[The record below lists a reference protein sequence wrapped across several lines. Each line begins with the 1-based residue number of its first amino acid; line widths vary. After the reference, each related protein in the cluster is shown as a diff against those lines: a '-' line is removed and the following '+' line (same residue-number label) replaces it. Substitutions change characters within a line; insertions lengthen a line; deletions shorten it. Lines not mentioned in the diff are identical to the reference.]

1 LPDINFM
8 DLDSLPA
15 CMDSLAPLTLRRQND
30 NRLAPI
36 CLRQYV
42 SCMTEKLTI
51 AIAQINQR
59 VGDLS
64 GNAAAMLEW
73 RAKAAQADLIVFP
86 EQQLIGYPAE
96 DLVLK
101 PEFAKRAA
109 IELDV
114 LAKATADGG
123 PAMLVGSI
131 FADGGALYNGV
142 AMLDGGVIVAVRYKH
157 ELPNYGTFDEK
168 RIFAHGPLPTPVE
181 FRGVKLGL
189 PICEDGWLPAVCGHL
204 KGMGAELFIS
214 VNGSPYEID
223 KDDRREFV
231 VFASRVK
238 QTGLPLIVL
247 NRVGGQDEL
256 VFDGCSFVL
265 NADGSTAH
273 RLPDWEEALV
283 ITNWHRSETGWICES
298 GALAKWEEHPADI
311 YSAMVLSLRDYVERN
326 RFPGVVLGLSG
337 GIDSAICAAIAA
349 DALGPE
355 RVWCVMLPSRYT
367 SQESLDDAAECAAL
381 IGCKLD
387 TIPINP
393 AVMAFDEML
402 SGSFADVE
410 VDITEENVQ
419 SRIRG
424 VTLMALSNKFGHML
438 LTTGNKSEMSVG
450 YATIYGDMAGGYNP
464 LKDAYKMTVF
474 AISEWRNDHRPRIGL
489 GSEGPV
495 IPLNI
500 IKKPPS
506 AELRPDQKDSDS
518 LPPYPVLDNILLGLV
533 EQEASVDDLVARGH
547 DRDIVVRIE
556 RLLYIAEYKRRQA
569 PPGTKLGTRNFG
581 RDRRYPITNAFR
593 SG

>member
-1 LPDINFM
+1 M
-8 DLDSLPA
+8 TDSL
-15 CMDSLAPLTLRRQND
+15 
-30 NRLAPI
+30 
-36 CLRQYV
+36 
-42 SCMTEKLTI
+42 KI
-51 AIAQINQR
+51 AICQLNQR
-59 VGDLS
+59 VGDLK
-64 GNAAAMLEW
+64 GNADAMLEW
-73 RAKAAQADLIVFP
+73 RARAGDVDLVLFP

-101 PEFAKRAA
+101 PVFAAA
-109 IELDV
+109 AAKELER
-114 LAKATADGG
+114 LTAATADGG

-131 FADGGALYNGV
+131 LREGNALYNIV
-142 AMLDGGVIVAVRYKH
+142 ALLDGGKVVAVRKKH

-168 RIFAHGPLPTPVE
+168 RIFTSGPLPEPVE

-189 PICEDGWLPAVCGHL
+189 PICEDGWLPKVSKHL
-204 KGMGAELFIS
+204 AEQGAEILIS

-223 KDDRREFV
+223 KDDRRLEQ
-231 VFASRVK
+231 VFAARVAE
-238 QTGLPLIVL
+238 TGLPLLFL

-256 VFDGCSFVL
+256 VFDGSSFVL
-265 NADGSTAH
+265 NADGKAAH
-273 RLPDWEEALV
+273 RLPDWEEHLR
-283 ITNWHRSETGWICES
+283 ITQWTRADNGWTCGPGE
-298 GALAKWEEHPADI
+298 LAVWEDHPADI
-311 YSAMVLSLRDYVERN
+311 YSAMVLALRDYVERN

-349 DALGPE
+349 DALGPD
-355 RVWCVMLPSRYT
+355 RVWCVMLPSRFT
-367 SQESLDDAAECAAL
+367 SKESLDLASECAQM
-381 IGCKLD
+381 IGCRLD
-387 TIPINP
+387 TIPISP
-393 AVMAFDEML
+393 AVDAFDEML
-402 SGSFADVE
+402 SGSFADRE

-474 AISEWRNDHRPRIGL
+474 AISRWRNRHRPRIGL
-489 GSEGPV
+489 GPDGPV
-495 IPLNI
+495 IPEAI
-500 IKKPPS
+500 ITRPPS

-518 LPPYPVLDNILLGLV
+518 LPEYPVLDDILLGLV
-533 EQEASVDDLVARGH
+533 EQELSVNEVTARGH
-547 DRDIVVRIE
+547 PRALVERIE

-569 PPGTKLGTRNFG
+569 PPGVKLGARNFG

>member
-1 LPDINFM
+1 MTD
-8 DLDSLPA
+8 
-15 CMDSLAPLTLRRQND
+15 TL
-30 NRLAPI
+30 I
-36 CLRQYV
+36 
-42 SCMTEKLTI
+42 I
-51 AIAQINQR
+51 AMAQLNQR
-59 VGDLS
+59 VGDLK
-64 GNAAAMLEW
+64 GNADAMLEW
-73 RAKAAQADLIVFP
+73 RAKAGAVDLVLFP

-101 PEFAKRAA
+101 PAFQKAA
-109 IELDV
+109 ARELDR
-114 LAKATADGG
+114 LAQATADGG

-131 FADGGALYNGV
+131 LQEGDALYNIV
-142 AMLDGGVIVAVRYKH
+142 ALLDGGKIAAIRKKH

-168 RIFAHGPLPTPVE
+168 RIFTPGPLPEPVE

-189 PICEDGWLPAVCGHL
+189 PICEDGWLPKVCSHL
-204 KGMGAELFIS
+204 KAQGAELLIS

-223 KDDRREFV
+223 KDDRRLEQ
-231 VFASRVK
+231 VFAARVAE
-238 QTGLPLIVL
+238 TGLPLIFL
-247 NRVGGQDEL
+247 NRIGGQDEL

-265 NADGSTAH
+265 NADGVAAH
-273 RLPDWEEALV
+273 HLPDWEEHLR
-283 ITNWHRSETGWICES
+283 ITRWRKQAGRWTCEA
-298 GALAKWEEHPADI
+298 GELAEWEDHPADI
-311 YSAMVLSLRDYVERN
+311 YSAMVLALRDYVDRN

-349 DALGPE
+349 DALGPD
-355 RVWCVMLPSRYT
+355 RVWCVMLPSRFT
-367 SQESLDDAAECAAL
+367 GQLSLDLASECAKM
-381 IGCKLD
+381 IGCRLD

-393 AVMAFDEML
+393 AVIAFDEML
-402 SGSFADVE
+402 AGSFADRE

-474 AISEWRNDHRPRIGL
+474 AISRWRNKHKPRIGL
-489 GSEGPV
+489 GPDGAVMPDA
-495 IPLNI
+495 I
-500 IKKPPS
+500 ITRPPS

-518 LPPYPVLDNILLGLV
+518 LPEYPVLDDILLGLV
-533 EQEASVDDLVARGH
+533 EQELSVDEVTARGH
-547 DRDIVVRIE
+547 DRAVVERIE

-569 PPGTKLGTRNFG
+569 PPGVKLGSRNFG

>member
-1 LPDINFM
+1 
-8 DLDSLPA
+8 
-15 CMDSLAPLTLRRQND
+15 
-30 NRLAPI
+30 
-36 CLRQYV
+36 
-42 SCMTEKLTI
+42 MTNSLTI
-51 AIAQINQR
+51 AMCQLNQR
-59 VGDLS
+59 VGDLK
-64 GNAAAMLEW
+64 GNADAMLEW
-73 RAKAAQADLIVFP
+73 RSKAVNVDLVLFP

-101 PEFAKRAA
+101 PAFAEAA
-109 IELDV
+109 AKELER
-114 LAKATADGG
+114 LTAATADGG

-131 FADGGALYNGV
+131 LREGEALYNIV
-142 AMLDGGVIVAVRYKH
+142 ALLDGGQVVAFRKKH

-168 RIFAHGPLPTPVE
+168 RIFTSGPLPEPVE

-189 PICEDGWLPAVCGHL
+189 PICEDGWLPSVSKHL
-204 KGMGAELFIS
+204 AEQGAEILIS

-223 KDDRREFV
+223 KDDRRLEQ
-231 VFASRVK
+231 VFAARVAE
-238 QTGLPLIVL
+238 TGLPLLFL
-247 NRVGGQDEL
+247 NRIGGQDEL

-265 NADGSTAH
+265 YADGKAAH
-273 RLPDWEEALV
+273 RLPDWEEHLRV
-283 ITNWHRSETGWICES
+283 TNWQRGPEGWTCAPGE
-298 GALAKWEEHPADI
+298 LAVWEDHPADI
-311 YSAMVLSLRDYVERN
+311 YSAMVLALRDYVNTN

-337 GIDSAICAAIAA
+337 GIDSAICTAIAA

-355 RVWCVMLPSRYT
+355 RVWCVMLPSRFT
-367 SQESLDDAAECAAL
+367 GQLSLDLASECAQM
-381 IGCKLD
+381 IGCRLD
-387 TIPINP
+387 TIPISP
-393 AVMAFDEML
+393 AVDAFDEML
-402 SGSFADVE
+402 SGSFADRE

-474 AISEWRNDHRPRIGL
+474 AISRWRNANRCRIGL
-489 GSEGPV
+489 GPDGPV
-495 IPLNI
+495 MPEAI
-500 IKKPPS
+500 ITRPPS

-518 LPPYPVLDNILLGLV
+518 LPEYSVLDDILLGLV
-533 EQEASVDDLVARGH
+533 EQELSVDEVTARGH
-547 DRDIVVRIE
+547 AREVVQRIE

-569 PPGTKLGTRNFG
+569 PPGVKLGTRNFG

>member
-1 LPDINFM
+1 MI
-8 DLDSLPA
+8 DSL
-15 CMDSLAPLTLRRQND
+15 S
-30 NRLAPI
+30 
-36 CLRQYV
+36 
-42 SCMTEKLTI
+42 I
-51 AIAQINQR
+51 ALAQINQR
-59 VGDLS
+59 VGDL
-64 GNAAAMLEW
+64 NANADAMLEW
-73 RAKAAQADLIVFP
+73 RAKAGDVDLVLFP

-101 PEFAKRAA
+101 PAFQQAAAAELERFAA
-109 IELDV
+109 
-114 LAKATADGG
+114 ATADGG

-131 FADGGALYNGV
+131 LKEGDALYNIV
-142 AMLDGGVIVAVRYKH
+142 ALLDGGKIVAIRKKH

-168 RIFAHGPLPTPVE
+168 RIFTSGPLPEPVE

-189 PICEDGWLPAVCGHL
+189 PICEDGWLPTVSKHL
-204 KGMGAELFIS
+204 ADKGAEILIS

-223 KDDRREFV
+223 KDDRRLEE
-231 VFASRVK
+231 VFAARVAE
-238 QTGLPLIVL
+238 TGLPLLFL

-265 NADGSTAH
+265 NANGIAAH
-273 RLPDWEEALV
+273 RLPDWEEHLR
-283 ITNWHRSETGWICES
+283 ITHWTRGDAGWSCAPGE
-298 GALAKWEEHPADI
+298 LAKWEDHPADI
-311 YSAMVLSLRDYVERN
+311 YSAMVLALRDYVDRN

-355 RVWCVMLPSRYT
+355 RVWCVMLPSRFT
-367 SQESLDDAAECAAL
+367 GQLSLDLAAECAGM

-387 TIPINP
+387 TIPISP
-393 AVMAFDEML
+393 AVDAFDAML
-402 SGSFADVE
+402 SGSFADVD

-474 AISEWRNDHRPRIGL
+474 AISNWRNKHKPRIGL
-489 GSEGPV
+489 GPDGPV
-495 IPLNI
+495 IPEAI
-500 IKKPPS
+500 ITRPPS

-518 LPPYPVLDNILLGLV
+518 LPAYPVLDDILLGLV
-533 EQEASVDDLVARGH
+533 EQELSVDEVTARGH
-547 DRDIVVRIE
+547 PREVVERIE

-569 PPGTKLGTRNFG
+569 PPGVKLGARNFG

>member
-1 LPDINFM
+1 MTN
-8 DLDSLPA
+8 
-15 CMDSLAPLTLRRQND
+15 TL
-30 NRLAPI
+30 
-36 CLRQYV
+36 
-42 SCMTEKLTI
+42 SI
-51 AIAQINQR
+51 AVAQINQR
-59 VGDLS
+59 VGDLKA
-64 GNAAAMLEW
+64 NADAMLAW
-73 RAKAAQADLIVFP
+73 RAKAGDVDLILFP

-101 PEFAKRAA
+101 PAFQLAA
-109 IELDV
+109 AEE
-114 LAKATADGG
+114 LAKLALATADGG

-131 FADGGALYNGV
+131 LKEESGLYNIV
-142 AMLDGGVIVAVRYKH
+142 ALLDGGKIVAIRKKH

-168 RIFAHGPLPTPVE
+168 RIFTSGPLPEPVE

-189 PICEDGWLPAVCGHL
+189 PICEDGWLPSVSKHL
-204 KGMGAELFIS
+204 SDQGAEILIS

-223 KDDRREFV
+223 KDDRRLEE
-231 VFASRVK
+231 VFAARVAE
-238 QTGLPLIVL
+238 TGLPLLFL

-265 NADGSTAH
+265 NADGVAAH
-273 RLPDWEEALV
+273 HLPDWEEHLR
-283 ITNWHRSETGWICES
+283 ITQWTRGDAGWSCAS
-298 GALAKWEEHPADI
+298 GELAKWEDHPADI
-311 YSAMVLSLRDYVERN
+311 YSAMVLALRDYVDRN

-349 DALGPE
+349 DALGSD
-355 RVWCVMLPSRYT
+355 RVWCVMLPSRFT
-367 SQESLDDAAECAAL
+367 GQLSLDLASECATM

-387 TIPINP
+387 TIPISP
-393 AVMAFDEML
+393 AVDAFDDML

-474 AISEWRNDHRPRIGL
+474 AISRWRNANRCRIGL
-489 GSEGPV
+489 GPDGPV
-495 IPLNI
+495 IPEAI
-500 IKKPPS
+500 ITRPPS

-518 LPPYPVLDNILLGLV
+518 LPDYPVLDDILLGLV
-533 EQEASVDDLVARGH
+533 EQELSVDEVTARGH
-547 DRDIVVRIE
+547 PREVVERIE

-569 PPGTKLGTRNFG
+569 PPGVKLGSRNFG

>member
-1 LPDINFM
+1 M
-8 DLDSLPA
+8 TVSL
-15 CMDSLAPLTLRRQND
+15 S
-30 NRLAPI
+30 
-36 CLRQYV
+36 
-42 SCMTEKLTI
+42 I
-51 AIAQINQR
+51 AMAQLNQR
-59 VGDLS
+59 VGDLKA
-64 GNAAAMLEW
+64 NAEAMLEW
-73 RAKAAQADLIVFP
+73 RAKAGDVDLILFP

-101 PEFAKRAA
+101 PSFQQAA
-109 IELDV
+109 AQEMER
-114 LAKATADGG
+114 LAAATADGG

-131 FADGGALYNGV
+131 LKDADGLFNIIAL
-142 AMLDGGVIVAVRYKH
+142 LDGGKIAAVRKKH

-168 RIFAHGPLPTPVE
+168 RVFMPGPLPEPVE

-189 PICEDGWLPAVCGHL
+189 PICEDGWLPAVSRHL
-204 KGMGAELFIS
+204 ADQGAEILIS
-214 VNGSPYEID
+214 SNGSPYEID
-223 KDDRREFV
+223 KDERRLDQ
-231 VFASRVK
+231 VFAKRVAE
-238 QTGLPLIVL
+238 TGLPLLYL
-247 NRVGGQDEL
+247 NRVGGQDEV
-256 VFDGCSFVL
+256 VFDGSSFVL
-265 NADGSTAH
+265 NADGGEAH
-273 RLPDWEEALV
+273 RLPDWEEHLR
-283 ITNWHRSETGWICES
+283 ITHWTRGTSGWVCEA
-298 GALAKWEEHPADI
+298 GELAVWEEHPADI
-311 YSAMVLSLRDYVERN
+311 YSAMVLALRDYVERN

-355 RVWCVMLPSRYT
+355 RVWCVMLPSRFT
-367 SQESLDDAAECAAL
+367 GQLSLDLASECAKM

-387 TIPINP
+387 TIPISP
-393 AVMAFDEML
+393 AVDAFDEML
-402 SGSFADVE
+402 SGSFSDRE

-474 AISEWRNDHRPRIGL
+474 AISKWRNANRCRIGL
-489 GSEGPV
+489 GVDGPV
-495 IPLNI
+495 MPEAI
-500 IKKPPS
+500 ITRPPS

-518 LPPYPVLDNILLGLV
+518 LPEYPVLDDILLGLV
-533 EQEASVDDLVARGH
+533 EQELSVDEVTARGH
-547 DRDIVVRIE
+547 PREVVQRIE

-569 PPGTKLGTRNFG
+569 PPGVKLGTRNFG